1 MNAQHKSSFYKFV
14 GGRAWG
20 RQVWPPKFQVE
31 GGGGAGGP
39 GEWGGGGGGGG
50 EHATFGPSL
59 DPKY

>member
-31 GGGGAGGP
+31 GGGG
-39 GEWGGGGGGGG
+39 